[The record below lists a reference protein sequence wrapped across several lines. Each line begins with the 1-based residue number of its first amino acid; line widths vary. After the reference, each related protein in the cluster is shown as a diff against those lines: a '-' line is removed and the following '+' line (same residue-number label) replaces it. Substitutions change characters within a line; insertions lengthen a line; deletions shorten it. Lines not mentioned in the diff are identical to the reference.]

1 MGPRSIH
8 TAFKAIRRMDLRNA
22 SVIGNPLAMW
32 KFECT
37 PRAVRNENM
46 TKMRIWLS
54 WLATGQM
61 RVLLQGVGR

>member
-1 MGPRSIH
+1 
-8 TAFKAIRRMDLRNA
+8 MDLRNA